1 MLLKMPLGGPVWMVI
16 GIGKPNSN
24 QIQTWIGGLAQIQ
37 GLQNRIL
44 DSIAQIVPDSSTST
58 CCCLSL
64 PTASPRRR

>member
-1 MLLKMPLGGPVWMVI
+1 MLLKMPLGGSFWMVI

-44 DSIAQIVPDSSTST
+44 DSIAQIVPRLKHLHLLPPVSTH
-58 CCCLSL
+58 
-64 PTASPRRR
+64 R